1 MQRVGFFNIG
11 RVQVG
16 YWKKCRAAG
25 GFRPGINSVG
35 VLKCLNIRLGIS
47 RYLIYSRVYPG
58 MLSIGSYPDHTGCP
72 LPCYFQNWIGSGRIS
87 QKMSGSGQVLI
98 TRQLEI
104 LAMFFQKLSNGD
116 LATDQSFHL
125 VDGGA
130 LLKSSTLSSPICP
143 SQQSSNSSINI
154 SRRKLSKLGTQV
166 TFRYQYCHA

>member
-1 MQRVGFFNIG
+1 
-11 RVQVG
+11 
-16 YWKKCRAAG
+16 
-25 GFRPGINSVG
+25 
-35 VLKCLNIRLGIS
+35 
-47 RYLIYSRVYPG
+47 
-58 MLSIGSYPDHTGCP
+58 
-72 LPCYFQNWIGSGRIS
+72 
-87 QKMSGSGQVLI
+87 MSGSGQILI

-104 LAMFFQKLSNGD
+104 LAIFFQKLSYGD

-166 TFRYQYCHA
+166 TFRYQYCHAQCIPDIFQFWYTATRFEPVKRAQICDKIAKMGQNRPKVRILFAKKGTGLKKDTTAGSAVVTNISYVAMQQPFLELYTEA

>member
-1 MQRVGFFNIG
+1 
-11 RVQVG
+11 
-16 YWKKCRAAG
+16 
-25 GFRPGINSVG
+25 
-35 VLKCLNIRLGIS
+35 
-47 RYLIYSRVYPG
+47 
-58 MLSIGSYPDHTGCP
+58 
-72 LPCYFQNWIGSGRIS
+72 
-87 QKMSGSGQVLI
+87 MSGSGQVLI

-154 SRRKLSKLGTQV
+154 SGRKLSICE
-166 TFRYQYCHA
+166 TFEEEACAIFWLLQEISNSEVYHNDCGG